1 MTRNWWGKLCLLLF
15 FVGLSIVYVFP
26 TLARLDLEK
35 TKFPFKKKINLGLD
49 LQGGL
54 YLVLGVDFNKV
65 YKDIVD
71 RQVEVISA
79 SFKEKNIILKSVKV
93 QREGVPVDDPR
104 ILLEFDPAQRDAVY
118 KIIKKEFTI
127 LRLADDQAGKLEL
140 GLTREQRND
149 IRERTVN
156 QSIQVI
162 RNRIDEFGV
171 TEPAIASQGLDRV
184 VVELPG
190 IKEVDRAKQ
199 LIGRTAKLEFKIAD
213 DKSMTPGQV
222 AKLIADVTKENNISY
237 KEGQKFSEYVQKIN
251 DLVKSKIPQ
260 DTEIAFERSR
270 TLDEMREEGDLGQMH
285 RRPYLLKSKV
295 DVTGNDL
302 QDAVVA
308 FDPENQRPIVSFTMN
323 ARGAVLFEKLTG
335 EHIHE
340 RLAIVLDGIVY
351 SAPTIQS
358 KIGGRGQI
366 TLGTGN
372 GEQLLKEAKDLAIVL
387 RAGALPAQLDFLEQR
402 VVGPSLGQ
410 DSIHKGALA
419 SLLGSL
425 AVFLFVM
432 FYYRVSG
439 AIAVVSLLLNVLFVL
454 ACLVGL
460 EATLTLPGIAG
471 IALTVGIAVD
481 SNVVIY
487 ERIREELRHGKGPQ
501 GAVEAGFQKALPA
514 VVLLIYGTG
523 PIKGFA
529 VTMLIGIVTTLFTAV
544 FVCKLI
550 FDWYLMWLEKNR
562 TRSISI

>member
-93 QREGVPVDDPR
+93 QHEGAPVDDPGDPM

-127 LRLADDQAGKLEL
+127 LRLVGDQAGKLKL

-222 AKLIADVTKENNISY
+222 AKLVADVTKENNILY

-308 FDPENQRPIVSFTMN
+308 FDPENQRPIVS
-323 ARGAVLFEKLTG
+323 
-335 EHIHE
+335 
-340 RLAIVLDGIVY
+340 
-351 SAPTIQS
+351 
-358 KIGGRGQI
+358 
-366 TLGTGN
+366 
-372 GEQLLKEAKDLAIVL
+372 
-387 RAGALPAQLDFLEQR
+387 
-402 VVGPSLGQ
+402 
-410 DSIHKGALA
+410 
-419 SLLGSL
+419 
-425 AVFLFVM
+425 
-432 FYYRVSG
+432 
-439 AIAVVSLLLNVLFVL
+439 
-454 ACLVGL
+454 
-460 EATLTLPGIAG
+460 
-471 IALTVGIAVD
+471 
-481 SNVVIY
+481 
-487 ERIREELRHGKGPQ
+487 
-501 GAVEAGFQKALPA
+501 
-514 VVLLIYGTG
+514 
-523 PIKGFA
+523 
-529 VTMLIGIVTTLFTAV
+529 
-544 FVCKLI
+544 
-550 FDWYLMWLEKNR
+550 
-562 TRSISI
+562 